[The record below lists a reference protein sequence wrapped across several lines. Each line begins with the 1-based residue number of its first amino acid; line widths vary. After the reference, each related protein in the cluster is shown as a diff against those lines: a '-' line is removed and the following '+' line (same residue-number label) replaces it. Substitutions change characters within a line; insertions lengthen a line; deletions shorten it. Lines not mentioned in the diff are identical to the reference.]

1 MSQVLFRQ
9 LMVRKHTIEFWK
21 MAAFLFRYI
30 NRNSNILVCCYLF
43 WTDLNYSLYSDVFSE
58 RERFLLRPNDS
69 LVNSL
74 NRSLESQL
82 ILLKPNEQT
91 FVNVSLTLGVSFIS
105 TLKYINHVLT
115 TLKKP
120 LLTWFSVNINHW
132 LKKNIFTY
140 TLPCHYIFIAQFQM
154 IN

>member
-1 MSQVLFRQ
+1 MSRVLFCQ
-9 LMVRKHTIEFWK
+9 LIVREQTIEFWK

-30 NRNSNILVCCYLF
+30 NRNSNILVRCYLF

-58 RERFLLRPNDS
+58 KERFLLRPSDS

-140 TLPCHYIFIAQFQM
+140 TVPCHYIFIAQFQM

>member
-30 NRNSNILVCCYLF
+30 NRNSNILVRCYLF

-58 RERFLLRPNDS
+58 KERFLLRPSDS

-140 TLPCHYIFIAQFQM
+140 TVPCHYIFIAQFQM